1 MTFIG
6 DLMSEPWLKAYMFP
20 QNNKM
25 TLTVKEVA
33 KLEVSFDGNDK
44 TEHTVMSFEEIAPK
58 LTLSKVNIIPIIKM
72 LGNDVKAWQGKR
84 ITFFTTTEIMP
95 HPMRKG
101 EPCIRVFGSPDIE
114 DDMSCEWTPPKRR
127 KLIQNLKV
135 TGLKAYLKKIKSA
148 NAEELP
154 GYRDV
159 FKALHNAGKLSDEDF
174 RVILAKID
182 ERC

>member
-1 MTFIG
+1 
-6 DLMSEPWLKAYMFP
+6 
-20 QNNKM
+20 
-25 TLTVKEVA
+25 
-33 KLEVSFDGNDK
+33 
-44 TEHTVMSFEEIAPK
+44 
-58 LTLSKVNIIPIIKM
+58 
-72 LGNDVKAWQGKR
+72 
-84 ITFFTTTEIMP
+84 
-95 HPMRKG
+95 MRKG